1 MSEIHESGENYL
13 ETILILQNR
22 GVKVRS
28 IDIVREM
35 EISKPS
41 VSRAMSILKEGGFVL
56 MDSEGYITMTEAGME
71 VAQRI
76 YERHRVLTEWLVDLG
91 VDEKTAAEDACK
103 IEHDI
108 SAASFQKLKEHL
120 REKHNKNIN

>member
-1 MSEIHESGENYL
+1 MSDIHESGENYL

-22 GVKVRS
+22 GVSVRS

-41 VSRAMSILKEGGFVL
+41 VSRAMSILREGGFVL
-56 MDSEGYITMTEAGME
+56 VDPDGYITMTDAGME

-108 SAASFQKLKEHL
+108 SAVSFQKLKDHL
-120 REKHNKNIN
+120 REKHNKNIK

>member
-22 GVKVRS
+22 GVSVRS
-28 IDIVREM
+28 IDIVHEM

-56 MDSEGYITMTEAGME
+56 VDQEGFITMTDAGME
-71 VAQRI
+71 VAERI

-108 SAASFQKLKEHL
+108 SAVSFQKLKEHL
-120 REKHNKNIN
+120 RDKHNKNIK